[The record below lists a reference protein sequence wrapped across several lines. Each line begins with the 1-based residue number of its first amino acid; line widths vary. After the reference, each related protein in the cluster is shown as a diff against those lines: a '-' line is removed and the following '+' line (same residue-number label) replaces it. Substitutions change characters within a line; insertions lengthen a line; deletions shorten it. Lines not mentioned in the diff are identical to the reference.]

1 MRFSVFLTPTNLG
14 EVLDINP
21 SVCPNDCRSY
31 VKTTSPETVDLCKDG
46 DEVNVENT
54 THRKLLGNII
64 IDNSTHMVNLPNP
77 FRSVKYVSETDD
89 ENDADIESLA
99 ESSDDEFAE
108 EQSAFLIDMLKPT
121 KTNART
127 RAAPFY
133 SEILPGWRARAKELA
148 PPYKRRER
156 HEEVDINRIPVEAR
170 M

>member
-1 MRFSVFLTPTNLG
+1 MRFSVFLTPTDLG

-21 SVCPNDCRSY
+21 RVCPNDCRSY

-127 RAAPFY
+127 PV
-133 SEILPGWRARAKELA
+133 GGKENPCA
-148 PPYKRRER
+148 
-156 HEEVDINRIPVEAR
+156 
-170 M
+170 